1 MNKKRKGITQL
12 VEKLNVPSDQSS
24 FSFRVGHWHVQL
36 TGVVMYNFTTDG
48 KKISKVQ
55 NGLL

>member
-48 KKISKVQ
+48 KKNK
-55 NGLL
+55 